1 MAETRHLSTLD
12 IINEFPGV
20 CGSVYLN
27 TAAEGLF
34 MRSHGAA
41 LQRYAELKQM
51 GARGRDGCLAIEW
64 RARELAATLLGVD
77 PQNIA
82 FLASTARGLDVAI
95 KSIGWRDGD
104 NIVLPDSEFPTTAF
118 AAVHLSRIGVE
129 RRIVPSHD
137 GRIRLDELAR
147 WVDRRT
153 RLVPVHSDH
162 DSLSEGS
169 G

>member
-1 MAETRHLSTLD
+1 MAETRQLSTLD

-82 FLASTARGLDVAI
+82 FLASTARGLDVTI
-95 KSIGWRDGD
+95 KSIGWRLAGSGLALRM
-104 NIVLPDSEFPTTAF
+104 LPKSNLLPLGLCFRP
-118 AAVHLSRIGVE
+118 
-129 RRIVPSHD
+129 
-137 GRIRLDELAR
+137 LAR
-147 WVDRRT
+147 SQLPWPAR
-153 RLVPVHSDH
+153 
-162 DSLSEGS
+162 
-169 G
+169 

>member
-1 MAETRHLSTLD
+1 MAETRQLSTLD

-51 GARGRDGCLAIEW
+51 GARGRDGCLAIEL

-95 KSIGWRDGD
+95 KSIGWSDGD
-104 NIVLPDSEFPTTAF
+104 NIVLPDSEFPP
-118 AAVHLSRIGVE
+118 HHSR
-129 RRIVPSHD
+129 RSTC
-137 GRIRLDELAR
+137 LELGSNAGSC
-147 WVDRRT
+147 
-153 RLVPVHSDH
+153 PPMMA
-162 DSLSEGS
+162 GS
-169 G
+169 GSM